1 MHDSFI
7 RLTAVDESAVVGAGG
22 LALVSLAVENASGK
36 PCRCAIRI
44 GGLPA
49 AWYDVEPG
57 EVALE
62 PSESAPSRLTIHA
75 PQSALGRYPFN
86 VMARSEGAVTGVAA
100 LGFTL
105 VVGAG
110 GALRVYPGPA
120 TMPQQAAAGAAAAD
134 AGAIATRSK
143 GLTAGRAAPRLLAFV
158 VPLLLV
164 LLLLG
169 VAVAKRSSGTGTGT
183 GTSTGSTNAAVSMAH
198 ASKGKG
204 ATTAGLLGSIGGA
217 GRASQTRAG
226 MTAPTTTPETL
237 PMIGAVYASETA
249 AAGGTQPS
257 SRQGRRGTSAPA
269 QPTITVTPAALLA
282 PARRPQSVATAAI
295 GRAGAA
301 AGSAGGAG
309 AAGAA
314 GAAAAQP
321 TVNAAGAQRAAT
333 GAVGTQPAAG
343 GAGAQPA
350 ATPASP
356 AATRQAVG
364 SVALAT
370 GRRASTPPAARP
382 VPTGSSHNA
391 TATPVRLVAAARV
404 VHPAHLVAAVR
415 VVHPAHPVARA
426 GQRRAAPRRAARA
439 IHLVSRPAGQRRAAP
454 HGQKARPRQVRPAQA
469 RRVTAPHTRQRG
481 RIVTIVAR
489 GQGRQGQRHGAP
501 GPVAR
506 QRRPQQRPTHRVQ
519 QRRAAL
525 RRRQVHHPQQ
535 LHHAAQGRPGQAHA
549 PSKAPARTQAALRV
563 AWPVRATLHF
573 DRPGVLRLG
582 TEPGAAVVVT
592 LRAMIHVRGVGG
604 REVVQPYHTT
614 LFAVADRYGQVR
626 VPLRFAYVPTRPT
639 PGTLT
644 VVARTARG
652 AVTRSAPITLVR
664 R

>member
-22 LALVSLAVENASGK
+22 LALVSLAIENASGK

-86 VMARSEGAVTGVAA
+86 VTARSEGAVTGVAA

-183 GTSTGSTNAAVSMAH
+183 GATNGAVSMAH

-226 MTAPTTTPETL
+226 MPAPTTTPETL

-269 QPTITVTPAALLA
+269 QPTITVTPAALSA
-282 PARRPQSVATAAI
+282 PSRRPQSAATAAI

-333 GAVGTQPAAG
+333 GAVGTQPTAG

-391 TATPVRLVAAARV
+391 TATPVRLVAGVRV
-404 VHPAHLVAAVR
+404 VHPAHPVAAVR
-415 VVHPAHPVARA
+415 VVHLAHPVARA

-489 GQGRQGQRHGAP
+489 GQGRQRQRHVAP
-501 GPVAR
+501 RPVAR

-563 AWPVRATLHF
+563 AWPARATLHF

-652 AVTRSAPITLVR
+652 AVTHSAPITLVR

>member
-7 RLTAVDESAVVGAGG
+7 RLTTVDESAVVGAGG

-62 PSESAPSRLTIHA
+62 PGESAPSRLTIHA

-86 VMARSEGAVTGVAA
+86 VTARSEGAVTGVAA

-134 AGAIATRSK
+134 AGAVATRSE

-169 VAVAKRSSGTGTGT
+169 VAVARRSSGTGTGT
-183 GTSTGSTNAAVSMAH
+183 GATNAAVSMAH

-226 MTAPTTTPETL
+226 MPAPTTTPETL

-269 QPTITVTPAALLA
+269 QPTITVTPAALSA
-282 PARRPQSVATAAI
+282 PSRHPQSAVTAAI

-301 AGSAGGAG
+301 AGSAGG
-309 AAGAA
+309 AGAA

-333 GAVGTQPAAG
+333 GAVGTQPTAG

-356 AATRQAVG
+356 AATRQAMG

-382 VPTGSSHNA
+382 VPTGLSYNA
-391 TATPVRLVAAARV
+391 TATPVRLVAA
-404 VHPAHLVAAVR
+404 VR
-415 VVHPAHPVARA
+415 VVHPAHSVARA

-454 HGQKARPRQVRPAQA
+454 RGQKARPRQVRPAQA

-489 GQGRQGQRHGAP
+489 GQGRQRQRHVAP
-501 GPVAR
+501 RPVAR

-519 QRRAAL
+519 QRRGAL
-525 RRRQVHHPQQ
+525 RRRPVHHAAPRPQQ

-549 PSKAPARTQAALRV
+549 PSTAPARTQAALRV
-563 AWPVRATLHF
+563 AWPAQATLHF

-604 REVVQPYHTT
+604 REVVQPYYTT

-652 AVTRSAPITLVR
+652 AVTHSAPITLVR

>member
-62 PSESAPSRLTIHA
+62 PGESAPSRLTIHA

-86 VMARSEGAVTGVAA
+86 VTARSEGAVTGVAA

-134 AGAIATRSK
+134 AGAVATRSE

-169 VAVAKRSSGTGTGT
+169 VAVARRSSGTGTGT
-183 GTSTGSTNAAVSMAH
+183 GTGATNAAVSMAH

-226 MTAPTTTPETL
+226 MPAPTTTPETL

-269 QPTITVTPAALLA
+269 QPTITVTPAALSA
-282 PARRPQSVATAAI
+282 PSRRPRSAATAAI

-333 GAVGTQPAAG
+333 GAVGTQPTAG

-382 VPTGSSHNA
+382 VPTGSSYNA
-391 TATPVRLVAAARV
+391 TATPVRLVAA
-404 VHPAHLVAAVR
+404 VR
-415 VVHPAHPVARA
+415 VVHPAHSVARA

-439 IHLVSRPAGQRRAAP
+439 IHLISRPAGQRRAAP
-454 HGQKARPRQVRPAQA
+454 RGQKARPRQVRPAQA
-469 RRVTAPHTRQRG
+469 RRVTVPHTRQRG

-489 GQGRQGQRHGAP
+489 GQGRQRQRHVAP
-501 GPVAR
+501 RPVAR

-525 RRRQVHHPQQ
+525 RRRQVHHAAPRPQQ

-549 PSKAPARTQAALRV
+549 PSTAPARTQAALRV
-563 AWPVRATLHF
+563 AWPARATLHF

-652 AVTRSAPITLVR
+652 AVTHSAPITLVR

>member
-22 LALVSLAVENASGK
+22 LALVSLAIENASGK

-62 PSESAPSRLTIHA
+62 PGESAPSRLTIHA

-86 VMARSEGAVTGVAA
+86 VTARSEGAVTGVAA

-134 AGAIATRSK
+134 AGAVATQSE

-169 VAVAKRSSGTGTGT
+169 VAVARRSSGTGTGT

-226 MTAPTTTPETL
+226 MPAPTTTPETL

-269 QPTITVTPAALLA
+269 QPTITVTPAALSA
-282 PARRPQSVATAAI
+282 PSRRPQSAVTAAI

-301 AGSAGGAG
+301 AGSAGG
-309 AAGAA
+309 AGAA

-333 GAVGTQPAAG
+333 GAVGTQPTAG

-370 GRRASTPPAARP
+370 GQRASTPPAARP
-382 VPTGSSHNA
+382 VPTGSSYNA
-391 TATPVRLVAAARV
+391 TATPVRLVAAVRVVHPAHSVAAARV
-404 VHPAHLVAAVR
+404 VHPAHSVAQ
-415 VVHPAHPVARA
+415 A

-454 HGQKARPRQVRPAQA
+454 RGQKARPRQVRPAQA
-469 RRVTAPHTRQRG
+469 RRVTAPHIRQRG

-489 GQGRQGQRHGAP
+489 GQGRQRQRHVAP
-501 GPVAR
+501 RPVAR

-549 PSKAPARTQAALRV
+549 PAPSTARTQAALRV
-563 AWPVRATLHF
+563 AWPARATLHF

-652 AVTRSAPITLVR
+652 AVTHSALITLVR